1 MIYSTQQVDGQ
12 ATKSGILS
20 AIEEIYDNADYDDL
34 VFISMSSHGNN
45 YGFSAYDQGIPASD
59 ISERLDPAKTTFIN
73 INCCQSGSFIDD
85 LQSDNRIILTS
96 CKASETSSQGNEDWG
111 AGPHISMFTEAI
123 SGRYVLDDSTQTRGD
138 PIPNNEDAD
147 YNDDG
152 YVTAEE
158 AYMYVYNFMIQGH
171 SQTPQLSDGYP
182 ELSNNQEDLILTQP
196 NK

>member
-1 MIYSTQQVDGQ
+1 MIYSTQQVDEQ

-20 AIEEIYDNADYDDL
+20 AIEEIYDNADYDDII
-34 VFISMSSHGNN
+34 FISMASHGWPN
-45 YGFSAYDQGIPASD
+45 GFSAYDQGIGAYD
-59 ISERLDPAKTTFIN
+59 ISKRLDSDKTTFIN
-73 INCCQSGSFIDD
+73 IDCCHSGSFIDD

-96 CKASETSSQGNEDWG
+96 CRANETSGQGNEGWG
-111 AGPHISMFTEAI
+111 ASPHISFFVEAI
-123 SGRYVLDDSTQTRGD
+123 SGRYLRISFGRGD
-138 PIPNNEDAD
+138 PIPNDEDAD

-152 YVTAEE
+152 NVTVEE
-158 AYMYVYNFMIQGH
+158 AYKYIYTNNFL